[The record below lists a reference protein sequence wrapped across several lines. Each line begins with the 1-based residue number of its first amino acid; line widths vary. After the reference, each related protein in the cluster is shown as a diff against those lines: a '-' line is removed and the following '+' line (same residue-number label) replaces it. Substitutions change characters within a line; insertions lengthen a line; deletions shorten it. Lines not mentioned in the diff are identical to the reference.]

1 MNEREKER
9 KKEIQK
15 EDDYSGFSQ
24 THTCFNMQLEFAVFV
39 LTVVPHLLEF
49 LIKFSA
55 MIYLFTI
62 VKVIQKTYKW
72 PFHATSF
79 RWDGRWLEAWLV
91 LIFIVVLFPLQ

>member
-24 THTCFNMQLEFAVFV
+24 THTCLNMQLEFAVFV

-72 PFHATSF
+72 PNTYMLKYAIGVCSFCIDSCATF
-79 RWDGRWLEAWLV
+79 VR
-91 LIFIVVLFPLQ
+91 IFN